1 MTETKRSKRSRR
13 ASTRTRGRSSR
24 CMMASTNWY
33 SVSSSIWNSSSR
45 GVMLQHGGERLARM
59 AVGIEAGAAHQVV
72 DLAPQIRDRAR
83 RARVDRRG
91 EQADDAEFA
100 DQVAIAIEPLHAD
113 VIHVHAPVHARV
125 HVRLGDDELL
135 RLLQELHDL
144 GRDRDQLAAAAQH
157 MHVGRSQDAEP
168 ALGNDLVAALVAGQR
183 VFAHAEEGEV
193 VGDQPFEE
201 LRRLGDF
208 LDRQRRRIVL
218 DLGDDLADARHHRPP
233 VLHAEAHVG
242 EHAADRLDDLV
253 LPRLV
258 LDALDVDVDEALA
271 PRGADRRAV
280 AAEADQ
286 RAGLVALDRE
296 DRMQHEPH
304 IDALLGE
311 LGHHRVEQERHV
323 VVDHLDDRDGPDALR
338 AHRAGARLEADLRA
352 RPACAPAET
361 ARRLRQARQAR
372 APRSAPDPRPA
383 RRRTSAARKL
393 SGTSPRT
400 LLMMICACSI
410 NRRTARSSSLTN
422 CPWIFMGVSP
432 ARFAEFSD
440 SDSP

>member
-1 MTETKRSKRSRR
+1 MHAHQRAFGEGRIERR
-13 ASTRTRGRSSR
+13 DPALVDAGEIGADGRARRGVVALARHEHHDR
-24 CMMASTNWY
+24 DEAVEAIAPRQHAHARALVEMHDGEHELEQRVLVDLEQLVA
-33 SVSSSIWNSSSR
+33 R
-45 GVMLQHGGERLARM
+45 VMLQHGRERLAGM
-59 AVGIEAGAAHQVV
+59 AVRIEAGAAHQVV
-72 DLAPQIRDRAR
+72 DLAPQIRDGAG

-100 DQVAIAIEPLHAD
+100 DKVAVAIEALHPD
-113 VIHVHAPVHARV
+113 VVHVHAPVHARF

-135 RLLQELHDL
+135 RLLQEFHDL

-157 MHVGRSQDAEP
+157 VHVRRSQDAEP
-168 ALGNDLVAALVAGQR
+168 ALGNDLIAALVAGQR

-201 LRRLGDF
+201 LRRLGDL

-242 EHAADRLDDLV
+242 EHAADRLDDLG

-258 LDALDVDVDEALA
+258 LDALDMDVDEALA
-271 PRGADRRAV
+271 PRGADRRTV

-304 IDALLGE
+304 VDALLG
-311 LGHHRVEQERHV
+311 
-323 VVDHLDDRDGPDALR
+323 
-338 AHRAGARLEADLRA
+338 RA
-352 RPACAPAET
+352 RPSPSRAGTAC
-361 ARRLRQARQAR
+361 RR
-372 APRSAPDPRPA
+372 
-383 RRRTSAARKL
+383 
-393 SGTSPRT
+393 
-400 LLMMICACSI
+400 
-410 NRRTARSSSLTN
+410 
-422 CPWIFMGVSP
+422 
-432 ARFAEFSD
+432 
-440 SDSP
+440 